1 MVYKAN
7 TNHNKIRATELT
19 EYIKN
24 FWKNECY
31 QKKESKILIL
41 KRLIHYIHVITL
53 NLIASNNRA

>member
-31 QKKESKILIL
+31 QKKESKIFCGISN
-41 KRLIHYIHVITL
+41 IIISVTI
-53 NLIASNNRA
+53 NLQK